1 LNNFVMTPKQSLRE
15 AFAEAS
21 SFFINCGVLEPQSN
35 AQLLLA
41 HVLGLSSTAYYMALP
56 EPFPAAGRAAWE
68 DAVTRKAAGEPAQYI
83 MGEQEFYGLLFEVT
97 PAVLIPRPETELLV
111 EAVLQQAERLWPGCV
126 TVAAPQRGGKATP
139 AQASPVAP
147 ADCVIEAG
155 EATPHVGEA
164 ALQGEASSHTG
175 EATLQGEAS
184 SHTGEATLQGEASSH
199 TGEATLQGEATLLAS
214 CASALAVSTPLVAA
228 DIGTGS
234 GAIAVTLAALA
245 PRWRVYA
252 SDISPAALSVAERN
266 AARHAVAVA
275 FREGNLLAPFAGMKL
290 DILVSNPPYI
300 PAEDI
305 AGLQREVRDFEPRL
319 ALDGGADGLLP
330 YRIMMEQITMLAEPP
345 RLIGF
350 ELGMGQAEDVA
361 ELLRQSGHWNEIITI
376 PDLAGIDRHVLG
388 INV

>member
-1 LNNFVMTPKQSLRE
+1 MNNDVFVMTPKLSIRE

-21 SFFINCGVLEPQSN
+21 SFFMSCGVMEPQRN
-35 AQLLLA
+35 AQLLLE

-56 EPFPAAGRAAWE
+56 EPFPGAAMAAWE
-68 DAVTRKAAGEPAQYI
+68 EAVTRKAAGEPAQYI

-111 EAVLQQAERLWPGCV
+111 EAVLQQAERLWPGRA
-126 TVAAPQRGGKATP
+126 TLAAPQPGSTA
-139 AQASPVAP
+139 
-147 ADCVIEAG
+147 
-155 EATPHVGEA
+155 
-164 ALQGEASSHTG
+164 
-175 EATLQGEAS
+175 
-184 SHTGEATLQGEASSH
+184 
-199 TGEATLQGEATLLAS
+199 
-214 CASALAVSTPLVAA
+214 ASAPPPLVAA

-234 GAIAVTLAALA
+234 GAIAVTLAAMA

-252 SDISPAALSVAERN
+252 SDISPAALRVAEGN
-266 AARHAVAVA
+266 AARHAAAVA

-330 YRIMMEQITMLAEPP
+330 YRIMMEQIAMLAAPP

-350 ELGMGQAEDVA
+350 ELGMGQAEEVA
-361 ELLRQSGHWNEIITI
+361 ELLRQAGHWNEIITI
-376 PDLAGIDRHVLG
+376 SDLAGIDRHVLG
-388 INV
+388 VNL